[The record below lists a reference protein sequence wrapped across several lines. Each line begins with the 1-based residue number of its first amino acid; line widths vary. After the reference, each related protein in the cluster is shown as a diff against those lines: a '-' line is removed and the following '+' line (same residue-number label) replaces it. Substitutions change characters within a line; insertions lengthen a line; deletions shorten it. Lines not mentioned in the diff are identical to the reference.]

1 MSLEP
6 QEGGES
12 MEEEI
17 PFEQI
22 VEEEKEKLSE
32 PFEIRIQLADL
43 HKSTEEIREGG
54 EDNEA

>member
-1 MSLEP
+1 
-6 QEGGES
+6 

-43 HKSTEEIREGG
+43 HKSTEGIREGG